1 MPIERRLLVEPV
13 DVAAIVTMGR
23 EYTRFAINNKEG
35 PGRFPFG
42 IDRGLLQTL
51 SDHRVAASAFSACAT
66 PS

>member
-1 MPIERRLLVEPV
+1 MVEPV
-13 DVAAIVTMGR
+13 DAVPFVTMRR

-42 IDRGLLQTL
+42 IDRGLIKTL
-51 SDHRVAASAFSACAT
+51 SDHSVVLSGISACAT